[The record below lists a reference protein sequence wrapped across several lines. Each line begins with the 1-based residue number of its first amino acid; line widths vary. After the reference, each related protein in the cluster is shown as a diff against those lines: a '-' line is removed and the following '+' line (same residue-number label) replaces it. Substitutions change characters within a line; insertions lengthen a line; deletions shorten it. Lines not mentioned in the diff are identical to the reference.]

1 MKRSHLFIAVG
12 CLLAAGSVS
21 AQTVPVGNTAGNPQ
35 AIAIGTNS
43 TAGPCMD
50 QVFSSTSPC
59 IALGYGAKA
68 NAPGATSIGWNSD
81 AEGRDAVAIGT
92 NAYAGRT
99 GVDGGSVM
107 VGNQLAVGSQAVADG
122 LDAVTVGSSR
132 TVGNSSTAV
141 GNASSVTGGNSTA
154 VGSANTIVGN
164 YGAALGSVNNVMA
177 DGAIAVGNT
186 NLVSGRGGIAVGQD
200 IFVSGLNAIA
210 VGSYSGATGEA
221 GVALGVSA
229 QAYGNDCVALG
240 SNSECR
246 EARTVSVGFSDPV
259 SGVSLQRRIT
269 NVANGQANNEAAT
282 VGQLRGAA
290 SAIGGGS
297 YVDFNGNYIAPT
309 LYLSSG
315 NTYTD
320 LSNAIY
326 ELDGRLWNLENAAP
340 VEPGEPSAPAPQP
353 TAVVAGR
360 NIQTSTDDQG
370 NTTVSLSD
378 NVQLSDQGSVQVGG
392 TTVNG
397 QGLTIQGGP
406 SVTTQGVDAGNRRVT
421 SVADGEISS
430 TSTDAVNGRQLYQAQ
445 QDWDDRW
452 EATNARIDRLDDRM
466 NALGAKSAAMA
477 QMAAASTPLAVGE
490 AAVTAGAGFSSNRSA
505 LAVGYRLRV
514 SERTSLSAG
523 FAVGGG
529 SSAMG
534 GVGVQINLGR

>member
-1 MKRSHLFIAVG
+1 MKRRHLFTAVG

-59 IALGYGAKA
+59 LAVGYGATA
-68 NAPGATSIGWNSD
+68 NAPGASAVGWNSN
-81 AEGRDAVAIGT
+81 AQGRDAVAIGT
-92 NAYAGRT
+92 NAFAGKT

-107 VGNQLAVGSQAVADG
+107 VGNQVAIGAQAIADG
-122 LDAVTVGSSR
+122 YDAVTVGSSR
-132 TVGNSSTAV
+132 TVGNLSTTV
-141 GNASSVTGGNSTA
+141 GNASSVTGGGSTSLGNTNQIVGDRSTALGGEVQINADGAVGIGSIVSVTGDQAIAIGMYSTASGVNSTA
-154 VGSANTIVGN
+154 MGPSSA
-164 YGAALGSVNNVMA
+164 
-177 DGAIAVGNT
+177 
-186 NLVSGRGGIAVGQD
+186 
-200 IFVSGLNAIA
+200 
-210 VGSYSGATGEA
+210 ATDEQS
-221 GVALGVSA
+221 VALGA
-229 QAYGNDCVALG
+229 NARAGAYNCVALG
-240 SNSECR
+240 TNSTCDESN
-246 EARTVSVGFSDPV
+246 TVSLG
-259 SGVSLQRRIT
+259 GASLQRRIT
-269 NVANGQANNEAAT
+269 NVSNGQANTDAAT

-290 SAIGGGS
+290 YAIGGGS
-297 YVDFNGNYIAPT
+297 YIDASGNYIAPT

-315 NTYTD
+315 YTYTD
-320 LSNAIY
+320 LTSAIY
-326 ELDGRLWNLENAAP
+326 DLDGRLWNLENATP

-353 TAVVAGR
+353 TAVVAGS

-378 NVQLSDQGSVQVGG
+378 NVQLSDQGSVQVGSA
-392 TTVNG
+392 TLNG

-406 SVTTQGVDAGNRRVT
+406 SITTQGVDAGNRRVT

-430 TSTDAVNGRQLYQAQ
+430 TSTDAVNGRQLYQVQ

-529 SSAMG
+529 SSAMA